1 MVSAR
6 TNAFQAMLNI
16 SIAPEA
22 MYQYLTSHLAF
33 RWSFTCTILLS
44 LFDLAKTLCI
54 APRLQS

>member
-16 SIAPEA
+16 SIAPGA
-22 MYQYLTSHLAF
+22 MYQYLTSHLPF
-33 RWSFTCTILLS
+33 HRSFSCTIVLS
-44 LFDLAKTLCI
+44 LFDLAKTLCT